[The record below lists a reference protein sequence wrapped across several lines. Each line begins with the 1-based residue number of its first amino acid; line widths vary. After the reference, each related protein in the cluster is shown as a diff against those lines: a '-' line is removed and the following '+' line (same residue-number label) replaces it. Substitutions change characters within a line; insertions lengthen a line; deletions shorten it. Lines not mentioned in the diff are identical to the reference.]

1 MNTTYSMKQSTV
13 AMRKRMS
20 DDTNKYNF
28 NRKRILDRIREGSI
42 PQQKTT
48 KKYDISTAEVNA
60 IRKEGNH
67 PPLVVAFAP
76 SGANGAW
83 LTGSKEF
90 LTVST
95 PFTPF
100 VISLLIR
107 PFGKADIVVVL
118 LYYIAR
124 LFSVIVFFTVGF
136 S

>member
-1 MNTTYSMKQSTV
+1 MSSKTVPFGARTT
-13 AMRKRMS
+13 
-20 DDTNKYNF
+20 
-28 NRKRILDRIREGSI
+28 IRLNGTI
-42 PQQKTT
+42 DPLKNLVVFAFVF
-48 KKYDISTAEVNA
+48 KVKVKYDLCVKNALCKDGISKMT
-60 IRKEGNH
+60 
-67 PPLVVAFAP
+67 LLFP

-124 LFSVIVFFTVGF
+124 LFSVIVFFSVGL